1 MSSRRIRAVIVAI
14 ATAFAASACGQ
25 YSLSNIRAMKA
36 FKDGNVHYQRGE
48 FKQAAERYEAAMQHN
63 PEFYGLTYFFIGN
76 SYDQLYKPSRKG
88 EPDNDA
94 NLQKAVE
101 NYKLAVQKIRD
112 DEPDAAKYRKYSFD
126 WLIAAYGAD
135 KLDDFAQA
143 EPIAKQMISME
154 PNEPS
159 NHQAL
164 GKLYEDQGRYDE
176 AEVEYKK
183 AVDLRPADPLGYQ
196 VLAGFYN
203 RQGQFEKTMD
213 AWYARANAEPNNPEA
228 WHTISTYYSD
238 KVMRQ
243 KNLPKKTAM
252 EYVLKGIGAD
262 DKALAI
268 NPEYFEAVSYKN
280 ILLRQQANLETDPA
294 VQKRLINEADDLLK
308 KALELQ
314 KKQAVGAVGEKK
326 AGGK

>member
-1 MSSRRIRAVIVAI
+1 MLSRRIRVAIVAI
-14 ATAFAASACGQ
+14 ATAVAASACGQ

-36 FKDGNVHYQRGE
+36 FKDGNVFYQRGE
-48 FKQAAERYEAAMQHN
+48 FKQAAERYEAAMRHN

-76 SYDQLYKPSRKG
+76 SYDQLFKPSRKG
-88 EPDNDA
+88 EPENDEY
-94 NLQKAVE
+94 LKKAVE
-101 NYKLAVQKIRD
+101 NYKLAVQKIKD
-112 DEPDAAKYRKYSFD
+112 DEPDAAKYRKFSFD

-143 EPIAKQMISME
+143 EPIAKQMIAME

-164 GKLYEDQGRYDE
+164 GKLYEDQGRYEE
-176 AEVEYKK
+176 AEAEYKK

-203 RQGQFEKTMD
+203 RQGNFEKTME
-213 AWYARANAEPNNPEA
+213 AWYLRANAEPNNPEA
-228 WHTISTYYSD
+228 WHTISTYYSE

-243 KNLPKKTAM
+243 KNLPKKTAI
-252 EYVLKGIGAD
+252 EYVMKGLAAD

-294 VQKRLINEADDLLK
+294 RQKALTAEADVLFK

-314 KKQAVGAVGEKK
+314 KKQSAGQAGKK
-326 AGGK
+326 DGGK